1 MFMVSMMYRMRRK
14 SNVRCCPLGTM
25 HDGVV
30 DCYWFGVVSL
40 KECAKCTVRKDK
52 NMIRKGD

>member
-1 MFMVSMMYRMRRK
+1 MFMESTMYKMRKK
-14 SNVRCCPLGTM
+14 SNVRCCPLGSM

-40 KECAKCTVRKDK
+40 NECAKCTVRKDK
-52 NMIRKGD
+52 NIVRKGD

>member
-1 MFMVSMMYRMRRK
+1 MVYKMRKK

-30 DCYWFGVVSL
+30 DCYWFGVVTL
-40 KECAKCTVRKDK
+40 NECAKCTVRKDK
-52 NMIRKGD
+52 NIVRKGE

>member
-1 MFMVSMMYRMRRK
+1 MFMVSMMYKMRK
-14 SNVRCCPLGTM
+14 NNVTCCPLGSM

-30 DCYWFGVVSL
+30 ECYWFGVVTL
-40 KECAKCTVRKDK
+40 KDCARCTVRKDK